1 MIFYEKVFLKKKNK
15 RVLSASFI
23 VNHNKSAS
31 KNQIKSFIMSKA
43 RWFYTYKGTFKGLLF
58 VIALLIIV
66 AQVWYAQSIVKQLRE
81 DQRKVVEMSASLY
94 SSVAESDST
103 ADYNI
108 LLDKVIRRINI
119 PVILTSA
126 DGEPQAYK
134 IEGISDTAPFLP
146 ETVEKL
152 KDIMEAMEK
161 ENPPIPIMYEPTET
175 VLNYLY
181 YGDSE
186 MITRM
191 NWLPF
196 IEISMVGLFILLG
209 FVGFN
214 SIRRSEQRFIWVGM
228 AKETAHQLGT
238 PISSLIGWIEML
250 KQSKPPGK
258 TGDVIKEMDS
268 DASRLIK
275 VAQRF
280 SQIGTDSEF
289 ANQDIVLVLK
299 DIAQYFRKRL
309 PQLGKSVTIYEEY
322 PEEAVCQINRDLFEW
337 AVENLVKNGLDAIE
351 NGTGDITVKLER
363 QSDGKW
369 YVIDISDTGKGMT
382 KQQQKQ
388 IFKPGFST
396 KMRGWGLGLNL
407 AKRIIEDYHK
417 GRLLLKSTKLNEGT
431 TMRIMLKVGTSN
443 SG

>member
-1 MIFYEKVFLKKKNK
+1 
-15 RVLSASFI
+15 
-23 VNHNKSAS
+23 
-31 KNQIKSFIMSKA
+31 MSKA

-66 AQVWYAQSIVKQLRE
+66 AQVWYAQSIVRQLRE

-108 LLDKVIRRINI
+108 LLDEVITRIHI
-119 PVILTSA
+119 PVILTTP
-126 DGEPQAYK
+126 DGEPQAHK

-146 ETVEKL
+146 ETIEKL
-152 KDIMEAMEK
+152 KKIMAAMEK
-161 ENPPIPIMYEPTET
+161 ENPPIPIIYEPTAT

-186 MITRM
+186 MITLL

-209 FVGFN
+209 FIGFN

-258 TGDVIKEMDS
+258 TGEVITEMDS
-268 DASRLIK
+268 DASRLTK

-280 SQIGTDSEF
+280 SQIGTDSELT
-289 ANQDIVLVLK
+289 NQDIILVLK
-299 DIAQYFRKRL
+299 EITQYFRKRL

-322 PEEAVCQINRDLFEW
+322 PVEAVCQINRDLFEW

-351 NGTGDITVKLER
+351 NGTGNITIKLER
-363 QSDGKW
+363 QGDGKW
-369 YVIDISDTGKGMT
+369 YIIDISDTGKGMT

-431 TMRIMLKVGTSN
+431 TMRIMLKGRTLKN
-443 SG
+443 G

>member
-1 MIFYEKVFLKKKNK
+1 
-15 RVLSASFI
+15 
-23 VNHNKSAS
+23 
-31 KNQIKSFIMSKA
+31 MSKA

-58 VIALLIIV
+58 VIALLIIG

-81 DQRKVVEMSASLY
+81 DQRKIVEMSASLY

-108 LLDKVIRRINI
+108 LLDEVITRIDI

-126 DGEPQAYK
+126 DGELQAYK

-146 ETVEKL
+146 ETIQKL
-152 KDIMEAMEK
+152 KKIMAAMDK
-161 ENPPIPIMYEPTET
+161 ENDPIPITYEET
-175 VLNYLY
+175 VLNYLH

-186 MITRM
+186 MITLM

-238 PISSLIGWIEML
+238 PISSLIGWIEIL
-250 KQSKPPGK
+250 KQSQPSGK
-258 TGDVIKEMDS
+258 TDEVIKEMDT
-268 DASRLIK
+268 DASRLTK

-280 SQIGTDSEF
+280 SQIGADSEL

-309 PQLGKSVTIYEEY
+309 PQLDKSVTIYEEY

-351 NGTGDITVKLER
+351 NGTGDITIKLER
-363 QSDGKW
+363 QSNGKW

-407 AKRIIEDYHK
+407 SKRIIEDYHK

>member
-1 MIFYEKVFLKKKNK
+1 
-15 RVLSASFI
+15 
-23 VNHNKSAS
+23 
-31 KNQIKSFIMSKA
+31 MSIT
-43 RWFYTYKGTFKGLLF
+43 RLFYTYKSTFKGLLF

-66 AQVWYAQSIVKQLRE
+66 AQVWYAQSIVKRLRE

-103 ADYNI
+103 ADFNI
-108 LLDKVIRRINI
+108 LLDKVITRIDI
-119 PVILTSA
+119 PVILTST

-146 ETVEKL
+146 ETVKKL
-152 KDIMEAMEK
+152 KKIMAAMGK
-161 ENPPIPIMYEPTET
+161 ENDPIPIMYKSM
-175 VLNYLY
+175 VLNYLH

-186 MITRM
+186 MITLM

-196 IEISMVGLFILLG
+196 IETSMVGLFILLG

-250 KQSKPPGK
+250 KQSQPTGK
-258 TGDVIKEMDS
+258 IGEVINEMDS
-268 DASRLIK
+268 DASRLTK

-289 ANQDIVLVLK
+289 ANKDIVLILK
-299 DIAQYFRKRL
+299 EITQYFRKRL

-322 PEEAVCQINRDLFEW
+322 PPEAVCQINCDLFEW
-337 AVENLVKNGLDAIE
+337 AVENLIKNGLDAIG
-351 NGTGDITVKLER
+351 NGTGAITVKLEK
-363 QSDGKW
+363 QSNGRW

-388 IFKPGFST
+388 IFKPGFTT

-417 GRLLLKSTKLNEGT
+417 GRLLLKSTILNEGT
-431 TMRIMLKVGTSN
+431 TMRIMLKGGT
-443 SG
+443 